1 MHLSVFLD
9 DWTINQ
15 KIYKIYQMKLLT
27 EVTITL
33 TKKNYN
39 ENIFTHLPKFRK
51 KIVNNILPKATL

>member
-51 KIVNNILPKATL
+51 KS